1 MQILRAIDRF
11 LEPSA
16 LLAFFILAS
25 MGAIIA
31 RRWRLATLLQAV
43 AAAIVVLIGI
53 LPGAAWLALP
63 LERRFPADP
72 VLPSQI
78 AGIIAIGG
86 TERPRQSATW
96 GQPILDDP
104 TPIAALVALG
114 RRYPDAKLVFAG
126 GAHPRDAKDVT
137 EAQIVRQFLAMM
149 GVGSDRV
156 VYEDRSRNTLEN
168 ALFARALVHP
178 QAEPWIL
185 VTQAISL
192 PRAVAVFRH
201 AGWTVIPY
209 PAGYLTADDAHLS
222 AGTDLAGDLRLA
234 SLALHEWGG
243 ILVYRLMGY
252 TGELFPR

>member
-1 MQILRAIDRF
+1 MQILRAIDHL

-16 LLAFFILAS
+16 LLALLVLACLAA
-25 MGAIIA
+25 MVF
-31 RRWRLATLLQAV
+31 RRWRLAILLQV
-43 AAAIVVLIGI
+43 IAAAIVVLLGV

-63 LERRFPADP
+63 LERRFAADP
-72 VLPSQI
+72 ALPPRV

-86 TERPRQSATW
+86 TERTSQSAAW

-114 RRYPDAKLVFAG
+114 RQYPDAKLVFAG
-126 GAHPRDAKDVT
+126 GAHPRDASEVT
-137 EAQIVRQFLAMM
+137 EAQIVRRFLGMIGADA
-149 GVGSDRV
+149 DRV

-168 ALFARALVHP
+168 ALFARDLVHP

-185 VTQAISL
+185 VAQAISL

-201 AGWTVIPY
+201 AGWNVIPY
-209 PAGYLTADDAHLS
+209 PAGYLTADDARLS
-222 AGTDLAGDLRLA
+222 ASSDLAGGLRLA

-243 ILVYRLMGY
+243 ILIYRLMGY
-252 TGELFPR
+252 TDDLFPN